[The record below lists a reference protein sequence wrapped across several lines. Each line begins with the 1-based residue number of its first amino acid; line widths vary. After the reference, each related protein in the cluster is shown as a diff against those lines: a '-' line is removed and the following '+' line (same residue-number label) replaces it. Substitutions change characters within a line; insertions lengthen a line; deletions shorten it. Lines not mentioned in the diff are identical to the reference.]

1 MFPQFQRVVT
11 LSVMS
16 ILVGLFT
23 WIYVR
28 DRQPRARLWMI
39 GWACIVAHF
48 AGMLLFSFSLIP
60 VAAGGLVGLLHPGLR
75 PPPLS
80 FFRFVRGRG
89 TPRDRILFWAAIVA
103 PAVAY
108 WTCMVFEVA
117 EPVACTAHCWRWCWA
132 RAYGWRC
139 GSPSKTAGSLAAW
152 SAASHRAGAVG
163 RLAHSPPISRPASI
177 SSCSRALPSP
187 AGAIGDTSAA

>member
-16 ILVGLFT
+16 ILVGLFA

-48 AGMLLFSFSLIP
+48 AGMLLFSFGLIP
-60 VAAGGLVGLLHPGLR
+60 SRLADWSAYSTLVAAASAFFLSVCQTARTRLGPRAVLGRPSWRRRWLIGPAWSSRCRTRRCTAPCWPWRWAPAYGLRCASPDVGGQSGGLVCG
-75 PPPLS
+75 
-80 FFRFVRGRG
+80 GRG
-89 TPRDRILFWAAIVA
+89 
-103 PAVAY
+103 
-108 WTCMVFEVA
+108 
-117 EPVACTAHCWRWCWA
+117 
-132 RAYGWRC
+132 
-139 GSPSKTAGSLAAW
+139 AGDM
-152 SAASHRAGAVG
+152 G
-163 RLAHSPPISRPASI
+163 RLARRPRTPKSAWI
-177 SSCSRALPSP
+177 FSSSKALPSP